1 MKLKWLQIENE
12 KWKWKKILENSRET
26 RISLVSAMGAPSQ
39 QRFFWEEKWTEL
51 RILPNKGNNN
61 YWLIHFERLFT
72 SQTMQWILRS
82 DGEHS
87 VALASDFLK
96 ISNRH
101 PWLVLWLIFKHLES
115 KERRLNLNCPCSGTV
130 LSVNSS
136 LEMIWF
142 EFSFENHWFLWF
154 SYRSTRDICRIIGTI
169 FVPL

>member
-1 MKLKWLQIENE
+1 
-12 KWKWKKILENSRET
+12 
-26 RISLVSAMGAPSQ
+26 MGAPSQ

-96 ISNRH
+96 ISNCH
-101 PWLVLWLIFKHLES
+101 PRLVLWLILKHLES
-115 KERRLNLNCPCSGTV
+115 KERRLNLNCPCPGTG

-136 LEMIWF
+136 LEMVWVFALKTLISVILAIYQTF
-142 EFSFENHWFLWF
+142 PPGSLKFPKGWF
-154 SYRSTRDICRIIGTI
+154 SAPGICE
-169 FVPL
+169 FQFQFLVPPALRRA